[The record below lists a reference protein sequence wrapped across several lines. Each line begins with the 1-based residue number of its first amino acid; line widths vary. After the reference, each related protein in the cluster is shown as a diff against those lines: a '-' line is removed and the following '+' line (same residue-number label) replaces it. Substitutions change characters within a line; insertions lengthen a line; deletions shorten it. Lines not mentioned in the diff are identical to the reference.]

1 MSYYD
6 NEERRAMIEE
16 HIKKLRDIAG
26 LYPLIMPIIR
36 DFDNKVYNIRF
47 KKALS
52 DACSGTGRYVCSEK
66 RYKYIEI
73 YIYDR
78 GSQYT
83 LAQCAID
90 DMPDGK
96 RIPADKLL
104 ESARKKRAQLLKDA
118 YALEN
123 TDISQTLKQLNNL
136 ISTYNTI
143 YDSLPWEFRS
153 VYGINHI

>member
-6 NEERRAMIEE
+6 NDERRAEIAD

-52 DACSGTGRYVCSEK
+52 DACTDTGRYVCSEK
-66 RYKYIEI
+66 RYKYVEI

-104 ESARKKRAQLLKDA
+104 DSAREKRAQLLKEA
-118 YALEN
+118 YTLEN
-123 TDISQTLKQLNNL
+123 TDIDQTLKHLNAL
-136 ISTYNTI
+136 ITTYNTI